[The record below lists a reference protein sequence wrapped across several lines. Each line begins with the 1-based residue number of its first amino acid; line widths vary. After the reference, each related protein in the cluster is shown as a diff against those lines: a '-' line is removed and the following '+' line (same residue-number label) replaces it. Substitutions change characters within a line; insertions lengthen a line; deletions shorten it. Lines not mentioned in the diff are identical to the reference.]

1 MNQSD
6 ETTMIGERDGQSPM
20 KGSLLIPSI
29 ALGYV
34 PLVIFLL
41 SISTDGFGL
50 FLYSGACLVLLL
62 PIYAVYLLQITRQ
75 KRKWYSY
82 YICCNFLY
90 YFVPSSIVLVTNV
103 CMVCDKFQWDCITIL
118 LVSDIKA
125 VYPFLNS
132 EDIFWIRVTR
142 SE

>member
-41 SISTDGFGL
+41 SISTDGFGQ

-75 KRKWYSY
+75 RRENGTLTTFVVIF
-82 YICCNFLY
+82 YIISFL
-90 YFVPSSIVLVTNV
+90 VPLFWLLMYAWFVTNFNGIV
-103 CMVCDKFQWDCITIL
+103 
-118 LVSDIKA
+118 
-125 VYPFLNS
+125 
-132 EDIFWIRVTR
+132 
-142 SE
+142 